1 MTAEPNNSPEQSEE
15 QAPESTTESATS
27 EAGDVDAGS
36 VDQVFSETVSMNT
49 PPEVDEVADLKD
61 KLAAAENRVLLAQA
75 DLENFRKRIRR
86 EMEDATKFADMPLLA
101 SLMPVVDNL
110 NRAID
115 SIDETEKS
123 SGLAEGVTMVF
134 KQLMEVLAQRGCKP
148 IEANGQPFDPNRHEA
163 ILHQPN
169 AEVPA
174 ETVLMETQVG
184 YVLHD
189 RVVRPSQV
197 IVSKQV
203 EPVATEP
210 ETNSIDED
218 A

>member
-1 MTAEPNNSPEQSEE
+1 MTADPNNSPEQSEE
-15 QAPESTTESATS
+15 QPTDSTSDAPAA
-27 EAGDVDAGS
+27 EASGVDPGS
-36 VDQVFSETVSMNT
+36 VDQVFSEAADAEPAS
-49 PPEVDEVADLKD
+49 EVDEVAELKD
-61 KLAAAENRVLLAQA
+61 KLAAADNRVLLAQA

-86 EMEDATKFADMPLLA
+86 EMEDATKFADMPLLV

-115 SIDETEKS
+115 SIDESEKG

-169 AEVPA
+169 SEVPA

-203 EPVATEP
+203 ESVAN
-210 ETNSIDED
+210 ETKSDLIDED